1 TKMGDG
7 PGKGH
12 NTSSSSSSGASIGSW
27 AAAAALPFS
36 LVGFKI
42 QQSPLLPEKSNCT
55 TTLPTS
61 DRAHTPQ
68 QDICK
73 PGQRETRDK
82 RDKDSKSGNGSSG
95 PTRDDK
101 S

>member
-1 TKMGDG
+1 MGDG
-7 PGKGH
+7 PGKG
-12 NTSSSSSSGASIGSW
+12 SSSSSQALASW
-27 AAAAALPFS
+27 ASAAALPFS

-42 QQSPLLPEKSNCT
+42 QQSTASLPERCN
-55 TTLPTS
+55 TTLPTT
-61 DRAHTPQ
+61 DRGPHTSPYTPQ
-68 QDICK
+68 QDHSR
-73 PGQRETRDK
+73 GQREHRDK

>member
-1 TKMGDG
+1 MGDA
-7 PGKGH
+7 PGKGSGAS
-12 NTSSSSSSGASIGSW
+12 NSSSSEKSLTSW

-42 QQSPLLPEKSNCT
+42 QQSAAMALPEKGN

-68 QDICK
+68 QDHSK
-73 PGQRETRDK
+73 GQRETREK
-82 RDKDSKSGNGSSG
+82 RDKDGKPGNGSSG